1 MIEVIKANDKIK
13 MYLLKQPCH
22 FSLLLSLAS
31 LLSLLRLHG
40 YPRTSGELPSKTEK
54 KSSSI
59 WSWLC

>member
-1 MIEVIKANDKIK
+1 

-59 WSWLC
+59 WGWLC